1 MQPSFH
7 ALPVL
12 ARAPALAARVR
23 PSPSDPRLVARIR
36 VALALD
42 SGARVHVTEWVMLD
56 SRSSAPHRVEVR
68 VERGSNSLMLT
79 FDEASEKLSVAT
91 LRAAL
96 TPHGNQS
103 QVICI

>member
-1 MQPSFH
+1 MQPTFH

-12 ARAPALAARVR
+12 ARAPALAARVS
-23 PSPSDPRLVARIR
+23 PSPSDPGLAARIR

-68 VERGSNSLMLT
+68 VERAGNSLTLA
-79 FDEASEKLSVAT
+79 FDEASEKLSIAT

-96 TPHGNQS
+96 TPHDQ
-103 QVICI
+103 QTQATCI